1 MRFAFED
8 CVLDLDRRELSKG
21 GTAVEL
27 EPQVFDLLAF
37 LVGNRDRVVSRDDL
51 IAGVWNGRIV
61 SESALASRIN
71 AVRRAIGDDGSAQRL
86 IKTIVRKGFRFVG
99 EANELTETGPAS
111 TRMPAAGPGS
121 LTQNITFCRTDDGV
135 NIAMA
140 TVGEG
145 PALVKTGHWLTHL
158 DHDWQSPIWAPMLKR
173 LAARVRLVRYD
184 GRGIGLSDRD
194 LADISFAAFERDLA
208 AVVEAANLE
217 RFALLGLSQGGATA
231 ASYAA
236 HHPERVSRLIL
247 CGAYAQGRNRR
258 GSTVDAATSQ
268 AMLAMMEQGWGNP
281 DSAFMRAF
289 SSLYLSDAS
298 REMLDWFAD
307 MQRMSA
313 TGDMAARLRVASD
326 EIDIVDLLPQIKV
339 PTLVIHARHDH
350 VAPLEQGRMLA
361 ARIPGARFVTVES
374 ENHVP
379 VPDDP
384 AWELLMREIEAFA
397 TGA

>member
-1 MRFAFED
+1 MRYAFED

-21 GTAVEL
+21 GTAVDL

-37 LVGNRDRVVSRDDL
+37 LVRNRDRVVSRDDL

-99 EANELTETGPAS
+99 EANELTDDAPAPMGEFAP
-111 TRMPAAGPGS
+111 MPAS
-121 LTQNITFCRTDDGV
+121 LTQNITFCRTDDDV
-135 NIAMA
+135 NLAMA

-158 DHDWQSPIWAPMLKR
+158 DHDWQSPIWSPMLQR
-173 LAARVRLVRYD
+173 LAACVRLVRYD

-194 LADISFAAFERDLA
+194 VEDISFAAFERDLT

-217 RFALLGLSQGGATA
+217 RFALFGLSQGGATA

-236 HHPERVSRLIL
+236 RHPERVSRLIL
-247 CGAYAQGRNRR
+247 CGGYAQGRNRR
-258 GSTVDAATSQ
+258 GSTADAATSQ

-298 REMLDWFAD
+298 RQMLDWFAD

-326 EIDIVDLLPQIKV
+326 DIDIVDLLPQIKV

-350 VAPLEQGRMLA
+350 VAPLEQGRLLA

-379 VPDDP
+379 VPGDP
-384 AWELLMREIEAFA
+384 AWEVLMREIEAFA

>member
-1 MRFAFED
+1 MRYTFED
-8 CVLDLDRRELSKG
+8 CLLDLDRRELRKG
-21 GTAVEL
+21 GTAVDL

-37 LVGNRDRVVSRDDL
+37 LVRNRDRVVSRDDL
-51 IAGVWNGRIV
+51 ITGVWNGRIV

-71 AVRRAIGDDGSAQRL
+71 AVRRAVGDDGSAQRL

-99 EANELTETGPAS
+99 EANELTEAAPAS
-111 TRMPAAGPGS
+111 APTFAAGAVS
-121 LTQNITFCRTDDGV
+121 LSQNITFCRTDDGV

-158 DHDWQSPIWAPMLKR
+158 DHDWQSPIWAPMLQR
-173 LAARVRLVRYD
+173 LAARTRLVRYD

-194 LADISFAAFERDLA
+194 VDDISFAAFERDLA

-217 RFALLGLSQGGATA
+217 RFALFGLSQGGATA

-236 HHPERVSRLIL
+236 RHPERVSRLIL

-258 GSTVDAATSQ
+258 DSTVDAATSQ

-298 REMLDWFAD
+298 RKMLDWFAD

-313 TGDMAARLRVASD
+313 AGDMAARLRVASD
-326 EIDIVDLLPQIKV
+326 DIDIVELLPQINV

-350 VAPLEQGRMLA
+350 VAPLEQGRLLA

-384 AWELLMREIEAFA
+384 AWEVLMREIEAFA
-397 TGA
+397 TDA